1 MPRWN
6 PTKRPLMPRFPQPDN
21 PLAQHHEHRIE
32 RLIDRL
38 PERLRTTVRWLRRP
52 SSRWVR
58 VPAGLLL
65 AGASLLSILPFF
77 GLWMLPLG
85 LMLLAEDVP
94 PLQRARN
101 RLLEWIERR
110 RPNWFFNK
118 AANPAQVL
126 PPSSPRCG
134 RATPRRTS

>member
-1 MPRWN
+1 MSYWDPI
-6 PTKRPLMPRFPQPDN
+6 KRPLMPRCPRPDN
-21 PLAQHHEHRIE
+21 PTRQHEHRVE
-32 RLIDRL
+32 RLINRL

-58 VPAGLLL
+58 IPAALLL

-85 LMLLAEDVP
+85 LMLLAEDLP
-94 PLQRARN
+94 PLRRARD

-110 RPNWFFNK
+110 RPDWFTTK
-118 AANPAQVL
+118 SAGTAQTL
-126 PPSSPRCG
+126 PPSSAQRG
-134 RATPRRTS
+134 RVFPRRTS